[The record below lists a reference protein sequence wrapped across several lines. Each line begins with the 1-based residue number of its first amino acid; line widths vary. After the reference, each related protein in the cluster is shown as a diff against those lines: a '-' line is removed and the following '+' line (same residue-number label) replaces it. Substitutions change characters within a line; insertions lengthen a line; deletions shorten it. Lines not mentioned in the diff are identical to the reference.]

1 MEKHSVIKSNND
13 RCEWMDDADADTDD
27 DEDDKETKMD
37 GVKCLNKLVLILLL
51 FFGIYKPIASITP
64 FRL

>member
-13 RCEWMDDADADTDD
+13 RCEWMDDADTDTD

-51 FFGIYKPIASITP
+51 FWVFISP
-64 FRL
+64 LHQ

>member
-1 MEKHSVIKSNND
+1 MDGKHSVIKSNND
-13 RCEWMDDADADTDD
+13 RCEWMDDADTD

-51 FFGIYKPIASITP
+51 FFWY
-64 FRL
+64 L